1 MIRKFSMFEAYINR
15 ITKSNDNSD
24 PNRYDYIDMDIIMD
38 TFNQLKDDYNDIEL
52 SIPPLAFFKNR
63 LRTRVLADGT
73 KITDFSIY
81 KLKILGYR
89 QVKNLDNIIMQC
101 LNNYY
106 AETGKEIFCFYFEQA
121 HYTNLNFSRIEVL
134 DMIVDLDVDFLIV
147 KRNSISS

>member
-1 MIRKFSMFEAYINR
+1 MIKKFKIFEAYINR

-38 TFNQLKDDYNDIEL
+38 TFNQLKDDYDNIEL
-52 SIPPLAFFKNR
+52 SILPLAFFRRR
-63 LRTRVLADGT
+63 LKKRTLPDGT

-89 QVKNLDNIIMQC
+89 EVKNLNDIITQC

-106 AETGKEIFCFYFEQA
+106 TETGKEIFCFHSGNT

-134 DMIVDLDVDFLIV
+134 DIIDEYNLNEEYIVI
-147 KRNSISS
+147 KRD